1 MDYEMTESGGVT
13 VLKPGMRTV
22 DQNNAPAFFEPLRP
36 AVDTGGKIV
45 LDLSKVQFI
54 NSAGLGAIVGL
65 IRDVELK
72 GGQIRLCSS
81 LPTVKALFNMV
92 HMSSIVAI
100 DDDVAASLSA
110 MARNNE

>member
-1 MDYEMTESGGVT
+1 MDYELTETDGVS
-13 VLKPGMRTV
+13 VLKLSLRTV
-22 DQNNAPAFFEPLRP
+22 DQNNAPVLFEPLRP
-36 AVDTGGKIV
+36 ILEAGGKIV

-72 GGQIRLCSS
+72 DGQIRLCSP

-92 HMSSIVAI
+92 HLSSIVAI
-100 DDDVAASLSA
+100 DDDAVAALSA

>member
-1 MDYEMTESGGVT
+1 MDYELTETNGVS
-13 VLKPGMRTV
+13 VLKPAMRTV
-22 DQNNAPAFFEPLRP
+22 DQNNAPTLFEPLRP
-36 AVDTGGKIV
+36 VLESGGRIV
-45 LDLSKVQFI
+45 LDLAMVQFI

-72 GGQIRLCSS
+72 GGRIRLCSP

-92 HMSSIVAI
+92 HLSSIAAI
-100 DDDVAASLSA
+100 DEDVADSLAA